1 LKYLAIK
8 PCSKMKN
15 QIKIEDFHSQMRI
28 NFTEEEI
35 QQINQITTLYFQGD
49 NDSIFPDIYTWPLYL
64 ISEKIKDV
72 IEAYEHRVI
81 FKPVVLTNIEHK
93 IQKIYYLMI
102 IDKVDCIANSTEYR
116 FDKITKLVIDEA
128 KTEGRSVF
136 EISTSKDHYLIFKL
150 NLMESILRREV
161 QGLVWEEIESE

>member
-1 LKYLAIK
+1 
-8 PCSKMKN
+8 MKN